1 MKKIIR
7 TLCVFLCAAMLMPM
21 ILSTVVSASSYKTG
35 NYKGKFDYLIT
46 NKEVTITSINKSLSE
61 LTIPSKIEG
70 YPVTQIGASACKNG
84 KLTKLSLPNTLLSIG
99 ESSFEDNYITEIDI
113 PSSVKYIYDRAF
125 NHGYHYGSPQSI
137 TLREGLEYIGDEAF
151 QELFWD
157 IRSITIP
164 STVWYIGEMAFW
176 DDRLDSIYFMPMSAY
191 VQSYAFM
198 RGTIIY
204 GFDNSSIASDAVENS
219 WSYRSMGTFTGI
231 NRIGDSVYG
240 YKNSKLVS
248 GKKTFDGKLYYF
260 DKSGKARK
268 GFVKMKS
275 GDIYYFSK
283 KTKNL
288 GQAVTGWVKKD
299 GKKYYFQTSGE
310 DKYKAAKGWMKIKGK
325 RYYFNSDG
333 TMATGKTT
341 IKGKTY
347 TFGKDGILKK

>member
-1 MKKIIR
+1 MKRIIAVV
-7 TLCVFLCAAMLMPM
+7 LSAFF
-21 ILSTVVSASSYKTG
+21 ILQFFCGITVSASEFSEG
-35 NYKGKFDYLIT
+35 NYKGLFDYFISDD
-46 NKEVTITSINKSLSE
+46 EVTIIKINSSLTS

-70 YPVTQIGASACKNG
+70 YPVTSIAAEAGQYS
-84 KLTKLSLPNTLLSIG
+84 KLTSVKFPNTLKLIDDSAFKYSKLTEINIPASVETIGDNAFEFNYGVKSITLPEGLRSIG
-99 ESSFEDNYITEIDI
+99 E
-113 PSSVKYIYDRAF
+113 RAF
-125 NHGYHYGSPQSI
+125 NQCN
-137 TLREGLEYIGDEAF
+137 
-151 QELFWD
+151 LFS
-157 IRSITIP
+157 SITIP
-164 STVWYIGEMAFW
+164 STVDYIGKSAFELYFN
-176 DDRLDSIYFMPMSAY
+176 DIKIIIKSMKIDIGYMLFGNGSSIYAY
-191 VQSYAFM
+191 ENSDAALYAVKNGVKFTSLGKFTGVQSYHYN
-198 RGTIIY
+198 I
-204 GFDNSSIASDAVENS
+204 
-219 WSYRSMGTFTGI
+219 
-231 NRIGDSVYG
+231 YG

-299 GKKYYFQTSGE
+299 GKKYYFQTSGK

>member
-46 NKEVTITSINKSLSE
+46 NKEVTITNINRSLEKLS
-61 LTIPSKIEG
+61 IPSEIDG
-70 YPVTQIGASACKNG
+70 YPVTKIGARACDRAD
-84 KLTKLSLPNTLLSIG
+84 LRELSLPNTLISIG
-99 ESSFEDNYITEIDI
+99 EGAFQYTDINNIDI
-113 PSSVKYIYDRAF
+113 PSSVKYIYDSAF
-125 NHGYHYGSPQSI
+125 FGFMNTPKSI
-137 TLREGLEYIGDEAF
+137 TLREGLEYIGDSAF
-151 QELFWD
+151 QDLFWYVK
-157 IRSITIP
+157 SITIP
-164 STVWYIGEMAFW
+164 STVWYIGDMAFW
-176 DDRLDSIYFMPMSAY
+176 DEHLNSVYFMPMSAIA
-191 VQSYAFM
+191 QSTAFM
-198 RGTIIY
+198 QSTIIY
-204 GFDNSSIASDAVENS
+204 GFDNSSVASDAVEYR

-248 GKKTFDGKLYYF
+248 GKKSFDGKLYYF

-283 KTKNL
+283 KAKNL